1 MIKVIH
7 YLRHLG
13 LGGTEKTCQL
23 FFQNL
28 NPDEF
33 KNYVVYEKSGSHPRL
48 DEFIKSAKICN
59 GELIEIDS
67 YGDSKTPSSTEL
79 QKIINTI
86 NPDILHVYRSG
97 YIEFPEKGIQSYPN
111 INIDVKHF
119 VETNVFGF
127 FDQNPNIDR
136 SLFMSEW
143 LMKYCIKNNPFLSRS
158 LFYANRLD
166 YINNPVELP
175 YCSDV
180 LPIKDTWG
188 KDAIILGRVG
198 RPENGIYNDINVKA
212 ANILRLQ
219 GYDVRFLV
227 VAPPE
232 NMVKDLE
239 FFDIPYYQIP
249 PTTDPMLL
257 SKAYNT
263 MDIYAHARADG
274 ETFGVNIAEA
284 MIHKL
289 PVVTHVAVP
298 SHPQMGVFQSQ
309 TTLVDDNI
317 NGFIVNNDAC
327 EYAEALIKLL
337 NKDTRRKMGLSAFEK
352 ALKEYHVIPCTEKLQ
367 SIYKS
372 ILNGKN

>member
-28 NPDEF
+28 NPYEF

-79 QKIINTI
+79 QKIINII

-97 YIEFPEKGIQSYPN
+97 YIEFPEKGISSCPN
-111 INIDVKHF
+111 ISVDVKHF

-143 LMKYCIKNNPFLSRS
+143 LMKYCIKNNFN
-158 LFYANRLD
+158 FNDFKNYANRLD

-175 YCSDV
+175 HCSDV

-188 KDAIILGRVG
+188 KDVIILGRVG
-198 RPENGIYNDINVKA
+198 RPENGIYNDVNVRA

-219 GYDVRFLV
+219 GYDIRFLV

-232 NMVKDLE
+232 NMIKDLE
-239 FFDIPYYQIP
+239 FLEIPYYQIP
-249 PTTDPMLL
+249 PTTDPVLL

-289 PVVTHVAVP
+289 PVVTHIAVP

-309 TTLVDDNI
+309 TTLVDNNI
-317 NGFIVNNDAC
+317 NGFVVNNDAY
-327 EYAEALIKLL
+327 EYAEALKKLL
-337 NKDTRRKMGLSAFEK
+337 DKNIRHKMGLNAFEK
-352 ALKEYHVIPCTEKLQ
+352 ALKEYHVTPCIEKLQ
-367 SIYKS
+367 TIYKS
-372 ILNGKN
+372 VLNG